1 MKIMFSKALVF
12 AVIVLFVGAGVVPSM
27 SSDNSSFGN
36 TIYVDDDG
44 GADFIHIQ
52 NAIDAARNG
61 DTIYV
66 YGGTYVENLLVDKS
80 VTLTGEDKELTII
93 DGGGVGDVILVSADD
108 VMIHSFTIRN
118 SGDDSDGISTWGPSG
133 YEKRLEISD
142 NIFYDI
148 SDIAIR
154 FSRTSESNI
163 YNNDI
168 YNCGG
173 GIQLASSSDSNIVDG
188 NILSNIDQD
197 FGIHLTRSE
206 KNIISNNIVTS
217 SYAGI
222 VMTAP
227 GEFTNNNKVVNNQV
241 INCYAGVSIQYAN
254 NNQFYGNLFQNNDYG
269 LLINN
274 DCTNNEIFHNSF
286 VANNQHSSDGQIN
299 LWYNNSLQEGNFWD
313 DYSGSDGNGDGI
325 GDTPYDIPGEGDN
338 QDVFPLMMPVHN
350 VAPSAPN
357 VFGPSSGKAGEEQMY
372 SACSNDLNDDDV
384 FYFIDWGDGETE
396 EWIGPFGSSEEQSF
410 SHTWDEQGEYTIR
423 VRAKDDSGLMSDWT
437 FLPVSMPKNK
447 QYMPLGIILAFGFDV
462 DVKIV
467 QLEPGEDYVDLEVL
481 SKPFYIWEN
490 EIQTINSGAFIRLYF
505 AKGFFSPSVPICFGI
520 CEDWSLIG

>member
-1 MKIMFSKALVF
+1 MKIMLSKALVF
-12 AVIVLFVGAGVVPSM
+12 AVIVLFIGAGFLPSI
-27 SSDNSSFGN
+27 SSENSSFEN

-52 NAIDAARNG
+52 NAIDAANPG

-66 YGGTYVENLLVDKS
+66 YSGTYNENLVVDKS
-80 VTLTGEDKELTII
+80 VTLVGENKEFTII
-93 DGGGVGDVILVSADD
+93 DGGSNGDVILVSADD

-118 SGDDSDGISTWGPSG
+118 SGDDSDGISTWEPGD
-133 YEKRLEISD
+133 YEKKLEISD

-148 SDIAIR
+148 NGIAIR
-154 FSRTSESNI
+154 FSRTSESI
-163 YNNDI
+163 ISNNDI
-168 YNCGG
+168 YNCEG
-173 GIQLASSSDSNIVDG
+173 GIQLASSSNSNIVDG

-286 VANNQHSSDGQIN
+286 VANNQHSNDEQIN
-299 LWYNNSLQEGNFWD
+299 IWYNNSLQEGNFWD
-313 DYSGSDGNGDGI
+313 DYSGSDSDSDGV
-325 GDTPYDIPGEGDN
+325 GDTPYEIPGDGSSEDE
-338 QDVFPLMMPVHN
+338 FPLMMPVHN
-350 VAPSAPN
+350 VAPSSPN
-357 VFGPSSGKAGEEQMY
+357 VFGPSSGKAGEEQVY
-372 SACSNDLNDDDV
+372 SVCSNDLNDDKV

-396 EWIGPFGSSEEQSF
+396 VWSGPFGSSEEQSF
-410 SHTWDEQGEYTIR
+410 GHTWDEQGEYTIC
-423 VRAKDDSGLMSDWT
+423 VRAKDDSDLMSDWST
-437 FLPVSMPKNK
+437 LEVSMPKNK
-447 QYMPLGIILAFGFDV
+447 IINPFERFLENHPNMFPL
-462 DVKIV
+462 
-467 QLEPGEDYVDLEVL
+467 
-481 SKPFYIWEN
+481 
-490 EIQTINSGAFIRLYF
+490 IRLLLNL
-505 AKGFFSPSVPICFGI
+505 PEI
-520 CEDWSLIG
+520 